1 MFTLAIIYGKIK
13 MNGELMAIWE
23 LFMSLILGGGA
34 MKIELGQV
42 QKMLEWLKTKL
53 YLDSIAKN
61 ASSRAIKRGQVYRCN
76 FGCGIGSEMQKE
88 RPAVIIQND
97 VANARS
103 GNTIVIPITHDTS
116 TLPCVA
122 DITPMEDA
130 DGNMI
135 LDGQA
140 NTSNMM
146 CVSKARLGDLLGT
159 LSKADMKKIDE
170 ALARTVGLMGYYS
183 DLTKRLDDKLEYIL
197 KIKEERNKAQDELAD
212 LRKTLELPDEVSLLE
227 CVSKMKIIIDKKE

>member
-1 MFTLAIIYGKIK
+1 
-13 MNGELMAIWE
+13 
-23 LFMSLILGGGA
+23 

-53 YLDSIAKN
+53 YLDSISQN
-61 ASSRAIKRGQVYRCN
+61 ARSRAIKRGQVYRCN

-97 VANARS
+97 VGNNRS

-122 DITPMEDA
+122 DITPLTDVT
-130 DGNMI
+130 GNVI

-140 NTSNMM
+140 NASNMM
-146 CVSKARLGDLLGT
+146 CVSKARLGDFVCS

-170 ALARTVGLMGYYS
+170 AIAKTVDLMGYYS
-183 DLTKRLDDKLEYIL
+183 DLTKRLNDKLEYIS
-197 KIKEERNKAQDELAD
+197 KIKEERNQAQDELKE
-212 LRKTLELPDEVSLLE
+212 LRKMLEISEDEPLKEHIVNMKN
-227 CVSKMKIIIDKKE
+227 VIDSKQ